1 MIYNLCLCY
10 LASWSTFFFPLL
22 LVHFSILSLL
32 FLWFILFPVG
42 QSFVVALKIAFLFL
56 ENLSHTPVKLS
67 LLIFDFSKHLLIGGM
82 HFLWASEMV
91 SLNVLWA
98 VQKDFGA
105 LAICF
110 SFFLIRSFFFFFGS
124 LHFKS
129 SWIWQ
134 WALVSCLC
142 WWNKNTELKFSI
154 VTVSSSSVAVTKSHA
169 LVKTSLYDIHDY
181 YFHKRET
188 GIICKFTAHITPHSE
203 IYQVYDS
210 NCTLLFLFIPDL
222 LDVPQCVSL
231 YHRPH
236 QAVSN

>member
-67 LLIFDFSKHLLIGGM
+67 LLIFDFSKHLLIGGI

-110 SFFLIRSFFFFFGS
+110 SFFLIRSFFFFLVVYILKVHEFGS
-124 LHFKS
+124 
-129 SWIWQ
+129 
-134 WALVSCLC
+134 
-142 WWNKNTELKFSI
+142 
-154 VTVSSSSVAVTKSHA
+154 
-169 LVKTSLYDIHDY
+169 
-181 YFHKRET
+181 
-188 GIICKFTAHITPHSE
+188 G
-203 IYQVYDS
+203 
-210 NCTLLFLFIPDL
+210 LLFRACAGGIRILNLNSVLSLFPVAL
-222 LDVPQCVSL
+222 WQ
-231 YHRPH
+231 
-236 QAVSN
+236 